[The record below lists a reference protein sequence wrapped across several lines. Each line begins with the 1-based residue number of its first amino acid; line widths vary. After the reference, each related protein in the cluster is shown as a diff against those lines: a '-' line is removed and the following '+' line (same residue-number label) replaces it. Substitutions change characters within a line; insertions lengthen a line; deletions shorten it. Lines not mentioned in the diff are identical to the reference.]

1 MRFFFTGPR
10 IFGIRPGVSF
20 GAGDLRGAAA
30 PRAARSRWRHASDLN
45 LSAPVPKAETG
56 GFVYVVRGDHNLI
69 KIGVSTNPNARLA
82 TLRTA
87 SPFPISFAYVC
98 AVQGPATEA
107 YAIEADAHALLAR
120 QRLAG
125 EWFDISP
132 DMAVGAI
139 AAAAHKAGR
148 KFVEIDPANID
159 TVIRLA
165 AQVPLAAEAPREP
178 RIGFVG
184 RLGLTFLAMVV
195 TAFAC
200 AFNGVDTLPAIGATV
215 FAGFLGLV
223 WAIT

>member
-20 GAGDLRGAAA
+20 GAGDLRGGSA
-30 PRAARSRWRHASDLN
+30 PRSARSGWRHASDLN

-165 AQVPLAAEAPREP
+165 AQVPPAAQAPQEP

-184 RLGLTFLAMVV
+184 RLGLTFIGVV
-195 TAFAC
+195 IAAFAC
-200 AFNGVDTLPAIGATV
+200 TLTGIGLGAAFGA
-215 FAGFLGLV
+215 AFLVGLV
-223 WAIT
+223 GMIWAII